1 MDLKQYDRA
10 EHIFK
15 FMEYDQLT
23 DSQHDL
29 VLDFENQFERRGW
42 LSDRQMEILEDIFK
56 QAAEKA

>member
-1 MDLKQYDRA
+1 MNEKQRDRA

-29 VLDFENQFERRGW
+29 VLKFETQFESKGW
-42 LSDRQMEILEDIFK
+42 LSDRQIEIMEDIFK
-56 QAAEKA
+56 QAAEAA

>member
-1 MDLKQYDRA
+1 LNQKQRDRA

-29 VLDFENQFERRGW
+29 ILDFETQFERRGW
-42 LSDRQMEILEDIFK
+42 LSDRQMDILEDIFK
-56 QAAEKA
+56 QAAEAA